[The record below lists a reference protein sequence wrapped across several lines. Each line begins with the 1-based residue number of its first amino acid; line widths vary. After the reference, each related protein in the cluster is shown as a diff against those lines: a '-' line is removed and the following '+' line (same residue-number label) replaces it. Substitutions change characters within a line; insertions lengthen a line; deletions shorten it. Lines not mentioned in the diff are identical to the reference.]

1 MDVGLVCDT
10 CSTFNP
16 MGVKVCTR
24 CSEQLSLDPPKGGTQ
39 AAKPTTQ
46 PATDNGLATSLEAD
60 VTRVGGLQMTM
71 PASIACPTCGE
82 QVPAGHTFCGS
93 CGSRVT
99 GMKSPRGKRT
109 EPIARSNA
117 KRPGTRPARRTQF
130 FGAMQASRAKLVVIR
145 GDGMDGISF
154 TLAGE
159 EHMVGRSDNP
169 IQFEDD
175 IFISPVHA
183 NFLYEDGNLIVRDEN
198 SINGVYMRIQGT
210 ITIEFGA
217 RFLVGEQLLEVEAHP
232 DNIGPQPTDDGTY
245 FFTSPPRP
253 AYFRIVQ
260 RLLGGHPGMLR
271 PAREPELHIG
281 REDNDIN
288 FPDDPFIS
296 GRHARL
302 AIDGEQLTLTDLD
315 SKNGTFLRIDQQQI
329 LKHGDYVFMG
339 QQLLRVEIV

>member
-24 CSEQLSLDPPKGGTQ
+24 CSEPLSLDPQKGG
-39 AAKPTTQ
+39 ADAF
-46 PATDNGLATSLEAD
+46 ADDDD
-60 VTRVGGLQMTM
+60 VTRTGGLQTIS
-71 PASIACPTCGE
+71 PADTQCPTCSSP
-82 QVPAGHTFCGS
+82 VPKGHQFCGT
-93 CGSRVT
+93 CGTRLT
-99 GMKSPRGKRT
+99 APKTPRGQRT
-109 EPIARSNA
+109 EPIPRPNP
-117 KRPGTRPARRTQF
+117 KRMGTRPARRTQY

-159 EHMVGRSDNP
+159 EHPVGRTDTP

-175 IFISPVHA
+175 LFISPVHA
-183 NFLYEDGNLIVRDEN
+183 NFLYEDGNLVVRDED
-198 SINGVYMRIQGT
+198 STNGVYMRIKGT
-210 ITIEFGA
+210 VPIPFGA
-217 RFLVGEQLLEVEAHP
+217 RFLVGEQMLEVEAQP
-232 DNIGPQPTDDGTY
+232 EQIGPTPIDDGTY
-245 FFTSPPRP
+245 FFTSPPRA
-253 AYFRIVQ
+253 AYFRIAQ
-260 RLLGGHPGMLR
+260 RLRGGHLGMLF
-271 PAREPELHIG
+271 PAREPELHVG

-296 GRHARL
+296 GRHARIAL
-302 AIDGEQLTLTDLD
+302 DGDQLTLTDLD
-315 SKNGTFLRIDQQQI
+315 SKNGTFLRIEHQQT